1 MLPPKSSQSNT
12 PTKIEPTP
20 DRHQFDCSDDD
31 WNYYL
36 TFDTD
41 NLNIVSWMKKVK
53 QHTYDDIKLPIPIIG
68 GLTNSILPVCGPQN
82 WPLEDFET
90 NPPPNLWDTLRL
102 ALQLASKMLM
112 SKAAMSFLRTMKYGE
127 EKDLPKGGLKYLNY
141 EEPPGPI
148 TLALQEQAVVED
160 LNDMAA
166 HVRFL
171 FGAIEPGEEQAHV
184 HAITCVSQELFGK
197 RIFIRGHVSRLPSE
211 DEKHIYVI
219 LNYAYRV
226 CAEKPKHTACDYV
239 RLLFSLA
246 FTVTHELS
254 HAYYAYLHPGL
265 SEEWPEP
272 AFGLD
277 QTNAGE
283 QGELGLALETA
294 LFGDLVKTTIH
305 PERGVTIQWEP
316 VSKQLVD
323 TELVSIDGHLIFPLE
338 PVWIYQ
344 LLTQGFWSAIAALDN
359 KAALKALHLPK
370 TNWGICVNTAPPHR
384 ESWGRRRCLPKAN
397 ANLVAEPIRVDSAE
411 ESLEHTALLKGK
423 KRNVNAKSGTSKKR
437 HKASTSEA
445 APKLTPKAT
454 TVPWSV
460 IEDYEEIDRKLL
472 AEAVMK
478 VIAKRALALTDDEVG
493 DESKVEYRDMNM
505 DEDGEEEGAA
515 AN

>member
-1 MLPPKSSQSNT
+1 MSPPKTSKSDT
-12 PTKIEPTP
+12 PSKIEPTP

-41 NLNIVSWMKKVK
+41 NLNIISWMKKVK
-53 QHTYDDIKLPIPIIG
+53 RHTYNDIKLPIPITS
-68 GLTNSILPVCGPQN
+68 GLTNGILPVCGPQN
-82 WPLEDFET
+82 WPLEDFGT
-90 NPPPNLWDTLRL
+90 NAPPGLWDTLRL

-112 SKAAMSFLRTMKYGE
+112 SKAAMSFFRVVKYGE
-127 EKDLPKGGLKYLNY
+127 EKKHPKGGPRYLY
-141 EEPPGPI
+141 YKEPPGPI

-160 LNDMAA
+160 LDEMAA

-171 FGAIEPGEEQAHV
+171 FGAIGPGEEQTHT

-197 RIFIRGHVSRLPSE
+197 RIFIRGNVSKLPNE
-211 DEKHIYVI
+211 DEKYIYVV
-219 LNYAYRV
+219 LNHAYRDY
-226 CAEKPKHTACDYV
+226 AEKPKHTACDYV

-254 HAYYAYLHPGL
+254 HAYYAYLHPSL

-316 VSKQLVD
+316 VSKQLVE

-338 PVWIYQ
+338 PFWIYQ
-344 LLTQGFWSAIAALDN
+344 LLTEGFWSTIGALDN
-359 KAALKALHLPK
+359 KAALKALYLPK
-370 TNWGICVNTAPPHR
+370 TNWGICVDPDPPHE
-384 ESWGRRRCLPKAN
+384 ESWGRRRRLPKAN
-397 ANLVAEPIRVDSAE
+397 ANLIAEPTKVDSAE
-411 ESLEHTALLKGK
+411 ESPEYITLLKGK
-423 KRNVNAKSGTSKKR
+423 KRNANSKSWTSKKR
-437 HKASTSEA
+437 HKTSTSKA
-445 APKLTPKAT
+445 APRPVPKAT
-454 TVPWSV
+454 TASWPV
-460 IEDYEEIDRKLL
+460 IEDYEEMDQKRL

-478 VIAKRALALTDDEVG
+478 VIARRALALTDDDVG
-493 DESKVEYRDMNM
+493 DEVNC
-505 DEDGEEEGAA
+505 
-515 AN
+515 